1 MGADPR
7 RRFAARHVLFTVD
20 VEEFDT
26 ALEFGHIIPLAEQ
39 IAVSTRGLRLLAE
52 RLDAVGTRATL
63 FTTANYALHE
73 PDLIR
78 RLAQTHEIASHGYY
92 HTTFEPA
99 DLLRSRLTLETLV
112 GRPVTGFRRARM
124 GYVDPGDVRGAGYV
138 YNSSLHPTWLPGRY
152 NHWGEPRLPFR
163 EAGVWQIPAS
173 VTPTLRL
180 PLFWLSL
187 KNFPF
192 TYYRALC
199 RQTLRADGFLNL
211 YVHPW
216 EFTDLAGYNRIP
228 TYVRRHSA
236 GQLLDRVEQLLR
248 DLKAEGDFSTM
259 DAFVATLRPF
269 SATGGGL
276 NPERV

>member
-1 MGADPR
+1 MAGPDR
-7 RRFAARHVLFTVD
+7 RKRILFTVD

-26 ALEFGHIIPLAEQ
+26 AVEFGHDIPLDEQ
-39 IAVSTRGLRLLAE
+39 VAVSTKGLNLLVE
-52 RLDAVGTRATL
+52 RFNAVNARTTL

-73 PDLIR
+73 PELIKALSR
-78 RLAQTHEIASHGYY
+78 KHEIASHGYY

-99 DLLRSRLTLETLV
+99 DLLKSRLALQELLSQ
-112 GRPVTGFRRARM
+112 PILGFRRARM
-124 GYVDPGDVRGAGYV
+124 GFVNPNDVQQAGYQ

-152 NHWGEPRLPFR
+152 NHWGEPRHPFK

-192 TYYRALC
+192 GYYKQLC
-199 RQTLRADGFLNL
+199 RQTLQSDGFLNL

-216 EFTDLAGYNRIP
+216 EFTDLASYEKIP
-228 TYVRRHSA
+228 TYVRRYSRDE
-236 GQLLDRVEQLLR
+236 LLDRVENLLLF
-248 DLKAEGDFSTM
+248 LKRFGEFSTM
-259 DAFVATLRPF
+259 GEFASTL
-269 SATGGGL
+269 
-276 NPERV
+276 

>member
-1 MGADPR
+1 MGSPNQRATPPG
-7 RRFAARHVLFTVD
+7 RHILFTVD

-26 ALEFGHIIPLAEQ
+26 AVEFGHNIPLSEQ
-39 IAVSTRGLRLLAE
+39 VAVSTRGLRLLAE
-52 RLDAVGTRATL
+52 RFDAVEARTTL

-73 PDLIR
+73 PELVWQ
-78 RLAQTHEIASHGYY
+78 LAGKHEIASHGYF

-99 DLLRSRLTLETLV
+99 DLLTSRLALEKLLN
-112 GRPVTGFRRARM
+112 RPVTGFRRARM
-124 GYVDPGDVRGAGYV
+124 GFVDPNDVEQAGYQ

-152 NHWGEPRLPFR
+152 NHWGEPRHPFR

-192 TYYRALC
+192 AYYKQLC
-199 RQTLRADGFLNL
+199 RQTLQADGFLNL

-216 EFTDLAGYNRIP
+216 EFTDLSGYEKIP
-228 TYVRRHSA
+228 AYVRRHSREE
-236 GQLLDRVEQLLR
+236 LLDRVEALLR
-248 DLKAEGDFSTM
+248 YLKPQGEFSTM
-259 DAFVATLRPF
+259 HEFANSL
-269 SATGGGL
+269 S
-276 NPERV
+276 

>member
-1 MGADPR
+1 MASPGKR
-7 RRFAARHVLFTVD
+7 QGSTSGNILFTVD

-26 ALEFGHIIPLAEQ
+26 AVEFGHNIPLDEQ
-39 IAVSTRGLRLLAE
+39 IAVSTKGLRLLAE
-52 RLDAVGTRATL
+52 RFDALGTPATL

-78 RLAQTHEIASHGYY
+78 QLANKHEIASHGYF

-99 DLLRSRLTLETLV
+99 DLLTSRLALEELLN
-112 GRPVTGFRRARM
+112 RPVTGFRRARM
-124 GYVDPGDVRGAGYV
+124 GFVDPVDVQQAGYQ

-152 NHWGEPRLPFR
+152 NHWGEPRHPFQ

-192 TYYRALC
+192 AYYKQLC
-199 RQTLRADGFLNL
+199 RQTLRTDGFLNL

-216 EFTDLAGYNRIP
+216 EFTDLAGYEKIP
-228 TYVRRHSA
+228 GYVRRHSRDE
-236 GQLLDRVEQLLR
+236 LLDRVENLLHY
-248 DLKAEGDFSTM
+248 LKQHGDFRTM
-259 DAFVATLRPF
+259 GDFVQRLQ
-269 SATGGGL
+269 
-276 NPERV
+276 

>member
-1 MGADPR
+1 MASPDR
-7 RRFAARHVLFTVD
+7 KRTILFTVD

-26 ALEFGHIIPLAEQ
+26 AVEFGHAISLSEQ

-52 RLDAVGTRATL
+52 RFDVVGARTTL

-78 RLAQTHEIASHGYY
+78 DLARHHEIASHGFY

-99 DLLRSRLTLETLV
+99 DLLSSRLALEKLL
-112 GRPVTGFRRARM
+112 GKPVTGFRRARM
-124 GYVDPGDVRGAGYV
+124 GFVDPVDVQQAGYQ

-152 NHWGEPRLPFR
+152 NHWGEPRHPFR
-163 EAGVWQIPAS
+163 ESGVWQVPAS

-192 TYYRALC
+192 SYYKQLC
-199 RQTLRADGFLNL
+199 RQTLQADGFLNL

-216 EFTDLAGYNRIP
+216 EFTDLSSYTGIP
-228 TYVRRHSA
+228 AYVRRHSRD
-236 GQLLDRVEQLLR
+236 QLLDRVEALLR
-248 DLKAEGDFSTM
+248 YLKPQGEFGTM
-259 DAFVATLRPF
+259 DEFVQQLPV
-269 SATGGGL
+269 G
-276 NPERV
+276 

>member
-1 MGADPR
+1 MASPNRGR
-7 RRFAARHVLFTVD
+7 RDILFTVD

-26 ALEFGHIIPLAEQ
+26 ALEFGHTIPLSEQ
-39 IAVSTRGLRLLAE
+39 VAVSTRGLTVLAD
-52 RLDAVGTRATL
+52 RFDAIGARTTL

-78 RLAQTHEIASHGYY
+78 ALSRKHEIASHGYY

-99 DLLRSRLTLETLV
+99 DLLTSRLALEELLKQ
-112 GRPVTGFRRARM
+112 PITGFRRARM
-124 GYVDPGDVRGAGYV
+124 GFVDPNDVQRAGYQ

-152 NHWGEPRLPFR
+152 NHWGEPRHPFR
-163 EAGVWQIPAS
+163 EMGVWQIPAS

-192 TYYRALC
+192 AFYKQLC
-199 RQTLRADGFLNL
+199 RQTLKSDGFLNV

-216 EFTDLAGYNRIP
+216 EFTDLSAYEKIP
-228 TYVRRHSA
+228 TYVRRYSRDA
-236 GQLLDRVEQLLR
+236 LLNRVEALLR
-248 DLKAEGDFSTM
+248 YLKPMGEFSTM
-259 DAFVATLRPF
+259 GEFTER
-269 SATGGGL
+269 L
-276 NPERV
+276 NQRNGASKR

>member
-1 MGADPR
+1 MGSPDR
-7 RRFAARHVLFTVD
+7 GKRILFTVD

-26 ALEFGHIIPLAEQ
+26 AVEFGHNIPMEEQ
-39 IAVSTRGLRLLAE
+39 MAVSTRGLALLAE
-52 RLDAVGTRATL
+52 RFDTIGARTTL

-73 PDLIR
+73 STFIKDLSR
-78 RLAQTHEIASHGYY
+78 KHEIASHGYY

-99 DLLRSRLTLETLV
+99 DLLKSRLALQELLNK
-112 GRPVTGFRRARM
+112 PVTGFRRARM
-124 GYVDPGDVRGAGYV
+124 GFVDPNDVQQAGYH

-187 KNFPF
+187 KNFPI
-192 TYYRALC
+192 TYYKQLC
-199 RQTLRADGFLNL
+199 RRTLQADGFLNL

-216 EFTDLAGYNRIP
+216 EFTDLAAYDKIP
-228 TYVRRHSA
+228 TYVRRYSRDE
-236 GQLLDRVEQLLR
+236 LLDRVDDLLQFLR
-248 DLKAEGDFSTM
+248 RYGEFSTM
-259 DAFVATLRPF
+259 GEFAESL
-269 SATGGGL
+269 
-276 NPERV
+276 

>member
-1 MGADPR
+1 M
-7 RRFAARHVLFTVD
+7 AAITNRTKQSILFTVD

-26 ALEFGHIIPLAEQ
+26 AVEFGHDISLSEQ
-39 IAVSTRGLRLLAE
+39 IAVSTSGLRLLAE
-52 RLDAVGTRATL
+52 RLDAVGATTTL

-73 PDLIR
+73 QELITQ
-78 RLAQTHEIASHGYY
+78 LATKHEIASHGYY

-99 DLLRSRLTLETLV
+99 DLIKSRLALEKLL
-112 GRPVTGFRRARM
+112 GKPVTGFRRARM
-124 GYVDPGDVRGAGYV
+124 GFVDPNDVFQAGYH

-152 NHWGEPRLPFR
+152 NHWGEPRHPFM

-192 TYYRALC
+192 DVYKQLC
-199 RQTLRADGFLNL
+199 RNTLRNDGFINL

-216 EFTDLAGYNRIP
+216 EFTDLSGYDKIP
-228 TYVRRHSA
+228 TYVRRHSRDE
-236 GQLLDRVEQLLR
+236 LLDRVEKLLR
-248 DLKAEGDFSTM
+248 YLGPMGEFETM
-259 DAFVATLRPF
+259 DTFAQQLAPVP
-269 SATGGGL
+269 
-276 NPERV
+276 V

>member
-1 MGADPR
+1 MGSPNQRATPPGR
-7 RRFAARHVLFTVD
+7 QILFTVD

-26 ALEFGHIIPLAEQ
+26 AVEFGHNIPLSEQ
-39 IAVSTRGLRLLAE
+39 VAVSTRGLRLLAE
-52 RLDAVGTRATL
+52 RFDAVEARTTL

-73 PDLIR
+73 PELVCQ
-78 RLAQTHEIASHGYY
+78 LAGKHEIASHGYF

-99 DLLRSRLTLETLV
+99 DLLTSRLTLEKLLN
-112 GRPVTGFRRARM
+112 RPVTGFRRARM
-124 GYVDPGDVRGAGYV
+124 GFVDPNDVEQAGYQ

-152 NHWGEPRLPFR
+152 NHWGEPRHPFR

-192 TYYRALC
+192 AYYKQLC

-216 EFTDLAGYNRIP
+216 EFTDLSGYEKIP
-228 TYVRRHSA
+228 AYVRRHSREE
-236 GQLLDRVEQLLR
+236 LLDRVEALLR
-248 DLKAEGDFSTM
+248 YLKPQGEFSTM
-259 DAFVATLRPF
+259 HEFASSL
-269 SATGGGL
+269 S
-276 NPERV
+276 

>member
-1 MGADPR
+1 MASPNR
-7 RRFAARHVLFTVD
+7 RGHILFTVD

-26 ALEFGHIIPLAEQ
+26 AVEFGHDIPLSEQ

-52 RLDAVGTRATL
+52 RFEAVQARTTL

-73 PDLIR
+73 PALIR
-78 RLAQTHEIASHGYY
+78 QLAHQHEIASHGYF

-99 DLLRSRLTLETLV
+99 DLLKSRLALEELLE
-112 GRPVTGFRRARM
+112 RPVTGFRRARM
-124 GYVDPGDVRGAGYV
+124 GFVDPNDVQQAGYQ

-152 NHWGEPRLPFR
+152 NHWGEPRHPFR
-163 EAGVWQIPAS
+163 EAGVWQVPAS
-173 VTPTLRL
+173 VTPNLRL

-192 TYYRALC
+192 AYYKQLC

-216 EFTDLAGYNRIP
+216 EFTDLSAYEKIP
-228 TYVRRHSA
+228 AYVRRHSHNE
-236 GQLLDRVEQLLR
+236 LLDRVEKLLR
-248 DLKAEGDFSTM
+248 YLKTQGDFSTM
-259 DAFVATLRPF
+259 AEFVEQLG
-269 SATGGGL
+269 S
-276 NPERV
+276 V